1 LTICRRQS
9 PEKFKD
15 FACEAKTTD
24 DNRGS
29 KIDLPFLFFVS
40 PYRKG
45 ATMAA
50 TIKELKEKL
59 AYSCNILAEEGH
71 WDNIL
76 GHVSVRIPGQ
86 DRILMKPHSFG
97 FEEIRPQHIIVVD
110 LNGKKVEGKYERHSE
125 VFIHTEIYKARADVN
140 CVVHSHPPYATAFG
154 ALRQPLRPIS
164 HEGNVFY
171 EGLPLFDYTTALVRT
186 PELGKEVANS
196 LGKCRGVLMKNH
208 GSTVVGESIEV
219 ATLYAIFLEK
229 AARIQLLATA
239 SGEPSWTSDEETKI
253 KYEQIYT
260 PHRMGTMWEYFV
272 RRARKRRK

>member
-1 LTICRRQS
+1 MPS
-9 PEKFKD
+9 
-15 FACEAKTTD
+15 
-24 DNRGS
+24 
-29 KIDLPFLFFVS
+29 
-40 PYRKG
+40 
-45 ATMAA
+45 
-50 TIKELKEKL
+50 IKELKETL
-59 AYSCNILAEEGH
+59 AYSCNILAYEGH

-86 DRILMKPHSFG
+86 ERILMKPHSFG

-110 LNGKKVEGKYERHSE
+110 LSGKKVEGKYERHSE
-125 VFIHTEIYKARADVN
+125 VFIHTEIYKARSDVN

-164 HEGNVFY
+164 HEGTIFHD
-171 EGLPLFDYTTALVRT
+171 GLPLFDYTTALIRSA
-186 PELGKEVANS
+186 ELGKEVAKS

-229 AARIQLLATA
+229 AARIQLVATA
-239 SGEPSWTSDEETKI
+239 SGDPSWTSEEEAKI

-260 PHRMGTMWEYFV
+260 PHRLGSMWDYFV
-272 RRARKRRK
+272 RRAKKSRRLI